1 MDRLSDWLHPGS
13 RHNVAMYAYI
23 VGAVFFVGIWAV
35 LFAVLRQ
42 SRGPMLWAS
51 LAFGHAGPI
60 SQYWHLKDYWHPTY
74 ALGVKIGNWFFGVE
88 DYLFAFAFSGLCAGL
103 FDHLANRRGM
113 RSPQFNI
120 SGFIKAVLLVLGC
133 LVAMGAMAGFFKL
146 NSLHAIV
153 LVFLIGS
160 IALLAR
166 RPKWIGPAV
175 QTAFILAGT
184 MWVFYAGLFWRL
196 FPATLHDWW
205 NSPGLSGLSLSGV
218 PVEEVAWAWI
228 SGLFVGPMV
237 RFCMD

>member
-1 MDRLSDWLHPGS
+1 
-13 RHNVAMYAYI
+13 MYAYI
-23 VGAVFFVGIWAV
+23 VGAVLFVGIWAV

-74 ALGVKIGNWFFGVE
+74 ALGFKIGHWLFGVE

-103 FDHLANRRGM
+103 FDHLASRVGM
-113 RSPQFNI
+113 HSPRFNI
-120 SGFIKAVLLVLGC
+120 DGFIKAVLLVLGC
-133 LVAMGAMAGFFKL
+133 LVAMAALVGFLKL

-153 LVFLIGS
+153 VVFLVGS
-160 IALLAR
+160 IALLVQ
-166 RPKWIGPAV
+166 RPKWIAPAV
-175 QTAFILAGT
+175 QTAFIVAGI
-184 MWVFYAGLFWRL
+184 MWAFYAGFFLRL
-196 FPATLHDWW
+196 FPGILDGWW
-205 NSPGLSGLSLSGV
+205 DTPVLSGLGLLGV

-237 RFCMD
+237 WFCMD